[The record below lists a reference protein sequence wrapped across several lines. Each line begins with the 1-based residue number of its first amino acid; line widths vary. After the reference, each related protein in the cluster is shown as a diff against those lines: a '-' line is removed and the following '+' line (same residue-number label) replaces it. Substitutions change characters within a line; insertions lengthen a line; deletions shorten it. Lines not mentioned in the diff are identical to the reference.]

1 MADHPE
7 YPAKITSEHAGK
19 PKYSEMVKTVA
30 DAMANPG
37 DAMRQVERSFDLDT
51 AVGDQL
57 DIIGLWAG
65 VVRQVDTPIQNAY
78 FTWGDTAHPLQTGW
92 SYGVWKRQYD
102 PSTGI
107 EYLPDD
113 AFRTIIRA
121 RIAGNHWDGS
131 IPGAYQVWDQA
142 FSISQAAITHSM
154 LALSR
159 FLTRIHANYD
169 LDTAVGAQ
177 LDEIGQW
184 VGVERE
190 QHQALPSDYFF
201 EWSDTA
207 SDGWGTGH
215 WKALA
220 SPDYISVLLTDTQY
234 RQAIH
239 AALDAG
245 VPNSTVLVVLDY
257 QDMSMDVGV
266 SNNALSGLGK
276 SILVNGVLPIRPSG
290 VRIRNYRISPT
301 VAPLFS
307 WGIDNSNLSGWHT
320 GAWAEIY

>member
-1 MADHPE
+1 MVKATDL
-7 YPAKITSEHAGK
+7 ITREHADK
-19 PKYSEMVKTVA
+19 PRFRALVEEVA
-30 DAMANPG
+30 GSFENAELTTLDIRDG
-37 DAMRQVERSFDLDT
+37 FDLDT
-51 AVGDQL
+51 AVGKQL
-57 DIIGLWAG
+57 DAIGYWVG
-65 VVRQVDTPIQNAY
+65 VKRQVDTPIQGAY
-78 FTWGDTAHPLQTGW
+78 FTWGDAAHPREDGW
-92 SYGVWKRQYD
+92 SYGVWKQQYD

-121 RIAGNHWDGS
+121 RIAGNQWDGS

-159 FLTRIHANYD
+159 FLTRIHANYN
-169 LDTAVGAQ
+169 LDNAVGAE

-184 VGVERE
+184 LGVERE
-190 QHQALPSDYFF
+190 EHKPLPTDYFF
-201 EWSDTA
+201 AWGDTA
-207 SDGWGTGH
+207 SDGWDSGH
-215 WKALA
+215 WKTLF
-220 SPDYISVLLTDTQY
+220 SPDYTIVLRTDPQY
-234 RQAIH
+234 RAAIY
-239 AALDAG
+239 AALDAS
-245 VPNSTVLVVLDY
+245 VPKSTVLVIRDY

-276 SILVNGVLPIRPSG
+276 TILINGVLPIRPSG

-307 WGIDNSNLSGWHT
+307 WGLDNSNLAGWHT